1 MWEPRNAGEPTLI
14 ERPRASDESDSM
26 IGGILP
32 IDMYET
38 PSAYVVRAMLPGVT
52 PENLAVSCHDDGVTI
67 AALILPN
74 TLPSGDA
81 SIWRIR
87 ELGSGPFARFIAL
100 DVPLDPVRI
109 ERGLID
115 GVLTLRLP
123 KRK

>member
-1 MWEPRNAGEPTLI
+1 MARLTVSFSLGYGPQPDRHNEGEEFPMWEPRNAGEPTLI

-32 IDMYET
+32 
-38 PSAYVVRAMLPGVT
+38 
-52 PENLAVSCHDDGVTI
+52 
-67 AALILPN
+67 N
-74 TLPSGDA
+74 TLPIGDA

-87 ELGSGPFARFIAL
+87 ELGSGPFVRFIAL
-100 DVPLDPVRI
+100 DVPVDPVRI
-109 ERGLID
+109 ERRLID